1 MRVVVSRF
9 SDLFSIDKFD
19 LGRMALAEVGKNLE
33 GEEGPISV
41 PVAANSTSSTQ
52 KYEQR
57 ARSESDLKIW
67 NADRSKIA
75 GQQIEHPFLSN
86 IIQPEAPPE
95 SLIVERIRPCPE
107 EVPDDDHQRRRGTHS
122 LRRRGRCKAGNS
134 VSYVVISPSRI

>member
-1 MRVVVSRF
+1 MKVRVLLTNTTEAPQEVRENTAIDQVESVEDAKKKYTLLSKIDDLKVSKGAWTKEDEDVMRVVVSRF
-9 SDLFSIDKFD
+9 SDLFSIDKSD

-33 GEEGPISV
+33 GEEGPIGV

-75 GQQIEHPFLSN
+75 G
-86 IIQPEAPPE
+86 
-95 SLIVERIRPCPE
+95 
-107 EVPDDDHQRRRGTHS
+107 
-122 LRRRGRCKAGNS
+122 
-134 VSYVVISPSRI
+134 